1 VETYL
6 DKYFPSLTS
15 SKFKFLLHIL
25 KIGHLS
31 CISRTSFPNWISN
44 ILCNVSF
51 IWEIFGSESVEVEDS
66 RLWGD
71 SSVAGRVVS
80 VVLKDRIFLVL
91 KVQVTH
97 ESGISWTSRS
107 LKIKSVQAVKQHEP
121 LAQ

>member
-1 VETYL
+1 METYL

>member
-1 VETYL
+1 M